1 MAAAAKHF
9 KETIFHLPGRG
20 ILLILTEYPDYK
32 AENLFAM
39 KILLTSCFCLMLC
52 KAFSQRS
59 VTPDSRTVSSLAEF
73 RKNYVAALKANDP
86 AAATRLF
93 ADSIRLMPE
102 NQPTIWTKVHVLK
115 YYQGL
120 LSRIRVKD
128 CQLEPLDVMDLGRVV
143 VEFGTFTSIVQLR
156 SKTSADTVHGKY
168 ANIWSR
174 DTKGVLLLATQAW
187 NYSQPPAIADS
198 LVVRDVPSVN
208 MAYQAHIPVKDPLSF
223 ELAAYNSFQEKVIM
237 EHDAIRW
244 KQFYADDFM
253 FLYSNHPV
261 YRGRKEIDAFLDD
274 HVKQLPVFEKLDI
287 RTDRIE
293 DLDGYVIEYATHIA
307 IVRSGDWSGVVTG
320 KNIYIW
326 RRDSNGILR
335 ICRGIAMYD

>member
-1 MAAAAKHF
+1 
-9 KETIFHLPGRG
+9 
-20 ILLILTEYPDYK
+20 
-32 AENLFAM
+32 M

-52 KAFSQRS
+52 KAFGQRS
-59 VTPDSRTVSSLAEF
+59 VTADSRTVSYLAEF
-73 RKNYVAALKANDP
+73 RKNYAAALKANDP
-86 AAATRLF
+86 AGATRLF

-102 NQPTIWTKVHVLK
+102 NQPTVWTKQHVLK

-128 CQLEPLDVMDLGRVV
+128 YQPVPLDVMDLGRMI
-143 VEFGTFTSIVQLR
+143 VELGTFASIVQLK
-156 SKTSADTVHGKY
+156 SKNSADTVHGKY
-168 ANIWSR
+168 ANIWAR
-174 DTKGVLLLATQAW
+174 DTKGVLLLTAQAW
-187 NYSQPPAIADS
+187 NYSQPLAIADS
-198 LVVRDVPSVN
+198 LVIRDVPSVN

-237 EHDAIRW
+237 EHDAVRW
-244 KQFYADDFM
+244 KQFYTDDFM

-261 YRGRKEIDAFLDD
+261 YRGRTEIDAFLDD

-293 DLDGYVIEYATHIA
+293 DLDGYVLEYATHIA

-326 RRDSNGILR
+326 RRDNNGILR

>member
-1 MAAAAKHF
+1 MDIAYIDKYADSEAVK
-9 KETIFHLPGRG
+9 P
-20 ILLILTEYPDYK
+20 
-32 AENLFAM
+32 FAM
-39 KILLTSCFCLMLC
+39 KILLTSCLCLILC
-52 KAFSQRS
+52 KAFGQRS
-59 VTPDSRTVSSLAEF
+59 VAADAPTISYLGEF
-73 RKNYVAALKANDP
+73 RKNYTAALKTNDP
-86 AAATRLF
+86 AGATRLF

-102 NQPTIWTKVHVLK
+102 YQPTIWTKQHALK

-120 LSRIRVKD
+120 LSRVRIK
-128 CQLEPLDVMDLGRVV
+128 QYEMEPLDVMDLGRMV
-143 VEFGTFTSIVQLR
+143 VELGTFTSIVQLR
-156 SKTSADTVHGKY
+156 SKNSADTVRGKY
-168 ANIWSR
+168 AHIWTR

-187 NYSQPPAIADS
+187 NYSQQLSIADS
-198 LVVRDVPSVN
+198 LIIGNIPSVN
-208 MAYQAHIPVKDPLSF
+208 MAYQAHIPVRDPLSF

-244 KQFYADDFM
+244 KQFYTDDFM
-253 FLYSNHPV
+253 FLYSNNPV
-261 YRGRKEIDAFLDD
+261 YSGRAQIDAFLDD

-307 IVRSGDWSGVVTG
+307 IVRNGDWSGVVTG